1 MASISLSVGGP
12 SFTVSPFI
20 LFFLCEQ
27 CHRIKKKRRKA
38 RPSMSSKEE
47 ILRVGLTPKR
57 IKEEDPGEGLFQLS
71 SGSIWPGSGDAEWF
85 GANDLSGFL
94 LPAVG
99 HPPTERGRCGYGLLH
114 WLQASR
120 Q

>member
-1 MASISLSVGGP
+1 MSSD
-12 SFTVSPFI
+12 
-20 LFFLCEQ
+20 
-27 CHRIKKKRRKA
+27 KKQKNKKTKNPAEA
-38 RPSMSSKEE
+38 RLSMSSKEE
-47 ILRVGLTPKR
+47 IIRVGLTPKS

-99 HPPTERGRCGYGLLH
+99 HPPTERGRCGYGRGAALLH

>member
-1 MASISLSVGGP
+1 
-12 SFTVSPFI
+12 
-20 LFFLCEQ
+20 
-27 CHRIKKKRRKA
+27 
-38 RPSMSSKEE
+38 MSSKEE
-47 ILRVGLTPKR
+47 IIRVGLTPKS